1 MTADGE
7 PVTDVDIEAMEVI
20 LGGISKLYPDEVIY
34 ADGAFCFPI
43 TQEESFKAEADR
55 YDLLVR
61 VKLKNDSVVG
71 TLKAGE
77 IEIVETETRRVL

>member
-1 MTADGE
+1 MTSDGE
-7 PVTDVDIEAMEVI
+7 HVTNADIEAMEVI

-34 ADGAFCFPI
+34 SDGAFCFPI

>member
-7 PVTDVDIEAMEVI
+7 PVTDADIEAMEVI
-20 LGGISKLYPDEVIY
+20 LGGISKLYPDELGY
-34 ADGAFCFPI
+34 ANGEFQFPL
-43 TQEESFKAEADR
+43 TQEESFAMAEDR

>member
-34 ADGAFCFPI
+34 ADGALCFPI
-43 TQEESFKAEADR
+43 TQEASFKAEADR